1 MLLSEARPRPYR
13 QPESERRF
21 NQEETDKQSFDELR
35 DRAEWTKNYGK
46 DFINRYKHAFNN
58 GDTVAKNPRSAI
70 RSRCRNVI
78 RDLFVP
84 YYKQHARELVQD
96 PDIHV
101 VLSNAYHDSVHVGL
115 AVDTQVDI
123 HRPLEKDV
131 WQNVGE
137 FTVRGHAGNSIVNI
151 EKDSY
156 TGRDVSDALFSI
168 ASSDAGQ
175 QYEKVLKSLETY
187 ARDSGYAIDEF
198 DHEKDYIQED
208 PEVRKLLD
216 MMSIEVDK
224 QIKPIIADVSKKL
237 MNLKV
242 LVSQRISDFYKM

>member
-21 NQEETDKQSFDELR
+21 NQEETDKKAFDELR
-35 DRAEWTKNYGK
+35 DHAVWTKNYGQ

-58 GDTVAKNPRSAI
+58 GDAVARNPRSTI
-70 RSRCRNVI
+70 RSYCRNVI
-78 RDLFVP
+78 RDMFVP
-84 YYKQHARELVQD
+84 YYTQHADKLVKD

-101 VLSNAYHDSVHVGL
+101 VLSNAYHDSVHAGL
-115 AVDTQVDI
+115 TVDAQVNT

-137 FTVRGHAGNSIVNI
+137 FTVRGHAGAPVVTI
-151 EKDSY
+151 EKDPY

-168 ASSDAGQ
+168 MRSDVGP
-175 QYEKVLKSLETY
+175 QYEKVLKSLEIFAY
-187 ARDSGYAIDEF
+187 DDNGKDGFEYER
-198 DHEKDYIQED
+198 DYIQDD

-216 MMSIEVDK
+216 MMCAEVDK

-242 LVSQRISDFYKM
+242 LVSQRISDFYKK

>member
-21 NQEETDKQSFDELR
+21 NQEETDKQSFDTLR
-35 DRAEWTKNYGK
+35 DRAEWTNNYGK

-58 GDTVAKNPRSAI
+58 GDAVARNPRSAI
-70 RSRCRNVI
+70 RSYCRNVI
-78 RDLFVP
+78 RDMFVP
-84 YYKQHARELVQD
+84 YYTQHADKLVKD

-115 AVDTQVDI
+115 TVDARVNT
-123 HRPLEKDV
+123 HRPLEKDIL
-131 WQNVGE
+131 QNVGE
-137 FTVRGHAGNSIVNI
+137 FTIRGHAGAPVVII

-175 QYEKVLKSLETY
+175 QYEKVLKDLEIFAY
-187 ARDSGYAIDEF
+187 DDNGKDGFEDEQ
-198 DHEKDYIQED
+198 DYIQDD
-208 PEVRKLLD
+208 PEVRKLLE
-216 MMSIEVDK
+216 MMCVEVDK

-242 LVSQRISDFYKM
+242 LVSQRISDFYKK